1 RLGEAAR
8 YRRLRLPPV
17 AGLSRHA
24 KPATVRSQTRSAA
37 QLLRNGSEERQGVL
51 RLAARDDAVVPGR
64 GYHLS
69 FLEPGA
75 GQHCRQLA
83 ARVLLA
89 PGRPEDRHVE
99 CGDPERAGLVVVEE
113 RLVEEDPAARLER
126 LEALL

>member
-1 RLGEAAR
+1 RTAR
-8 YRRLRLPPV
+8 RVGGLPTAYFPV
-17 AGLSRHA
+17 RARS
-24 KPATVRSQTRSAA
+24 PAPV
-37 QLLRNGSEERQGVL
+37 EERQGVL

-89 PGRPEDRHVE
+89 PGRPEYRHVE

-126 LEALL
+126 LKALLDQEPPLFGRPVVED